1 MYILYIHIIVKTKKS
16 NESNYIPICSLRK
29 TKFDFPQSRTNEK
42 RTSRNPCLM
51 DPPHDENE
59 QHQKPPSSD
68 DVIDEPKNSTNFSKG
83 KGPMLVEKDVP
94 IVLQGWVNT
103 MLRDQFEENEHNVL
117 CYLMGMD
124 LNTILVLES
133 KCPLLVTAMREQ
145 HWWELLYVKWF
156 PITYERLQHAPLSS
170 NAKQSSSSHSSET
183 PSHHLYRD
191 IWVAQHAWTIS
202 TSKPKQE
209 LNSKEANKE
218 ANRFSAVPKGACVAT
233 ALADEFGLGP
243 LFATSSP
250 IVYIATREDN
260 SKETKD
266 TQWVWSN
273 YPLRIPELNT
283 QSNNEIVDG
292 NTRKRFDATAIP
304 LQGKVILRLHQE
316 EQEGSD
322 LVMLNIGTN
331 PITSRPYILP
341 QDMSNWAINYP
352 DGDALHLPA
361 FLEGD
366 ASLEIP
372 SIAATEKNAH
382 LSSLQQNGVL
392 SVVLDRVWPPPYDTL
407 VFDQLYQK
415 QSPTHGAKGHT
426 NNTWKTW
433 HELCTAR
440 VKLDHVVTSTA
451 YVLDSFLLLASSD
464 GTLWAKP
471 RNNPRSQYFV
481 AQFPAPIT
489 FLTSLY
495 NVIAFMCNG
504 NSTLQV
510 CHIKR
515 ISVDP
520 FISLVTAYSISSNVP
535 DTIDSEYSEAKRQNT
550 ICPVQP
556 LLFGPFLL
564 YQSAYM
570 EQSWKEEHIID
581 DARSKQMAQ
590 QENEKASI
598 LAASTLE
605 EKTKSNPDGVP
616 PVIYKG
622 TRNWARNR
630 KIAIARYG
638 PWESEIRDAKR
649 KEDYA
654 KAKKERDQMKKEA
667 ESKMIKKRGAEF
679 VLVNYETKVQS
690 KVNFP
695 AHLFPYGWRLYSIK
709 MANHSHW
716 VLTLYNHKMLKDV
729 VFQIP

>member
-1 MYILYIHIIVKTKKS
+1 
-16 NESNYIPICSLRK
+16 
-29 TKFDFPQSRTNEK
+29 
-42 RTSRNPCLM
+42 
-51 DPPHDENE
+51 
-59 QHQKPPSSD
+59 
-68 DVIDEPKNSTNFSKG
+68 
-83 KGPMLVEKDVP
+83 
-94 IVLQGWVNT
+94 
-103 MLRDQFEENEHNVL
+103 
-117 CYLMGMD
+117 
-124 LNTILVLES
+124 
-133 KCPLLVTAMREQ
+133 
-145 HWWELLYVKWF
+145 
-156 PITYERLQHAPLSS
+156 
-170 NAKQSSSSHSSET
+170 
-183 PSHHLYRD
+183 
-191 IWVAQHAWTIS
+191 
-202 TSKPKQE
+202 
-209 LNSKEANKE
+209 
-218 ANRFSAVPKGACVAT
+218 
-233 ALADEFGLGP
+233 
-243 LFATSSP
+243 
-250 IVYIATREDN
+250 
-260 SKETKD
+260 
-266 TQWVWSN
+266 
-273 YPLRIPELNT
+273 
-283 QSNNEIVDG
+283 
-292 NTRKRFDATAIP
+292 
-304 LQGKVILRLHQE
+304 
-316 EQEGSD
+316 
-322 LVMLNIGTN
+322 
-331 PITSRPYILP
+331 
-341 QDMSNWAINYP
+341 
-352 DGDALHLPA
+352 
-361 FLEGD
+361 
-366 ASLEIP
+366 
-372 SIAATEKNAH
+372 
-382 LSSLQQNGVL
+382 LQQNGVL
-392 SVVLDRVWPPPYDTL
+392 SVVLDRVWPPPYDVL

-415 QSPTHGAKGHT
+415 QGTT
-426 NNTWKTW
+426 NTPRERERQPKTW
-433 HELCTAR
+433 HEPCTAR

-495 NVIAFMCNG
+495 NVIAFMCSG

-520 FISLVTAYSISSNVP
+520 FISLVTAYSVTSSVP
-535 DTIDSEYSEAKRQNT
+535 DVIDSEYSEARRQYT

-570 EQSWKEEHIID
+570 EQSHHEEHIID

-630 KIAIARYG
+630 KANIARYG

-679 VLVNYETKVQS
+679 VLVNYQTKVQT
-690 KVNFP
+690 KVQFP
-695 AHLFPYGWRLYSIK
+695 AHLFPYGWRLHSIK
-709 MANHSHW
+709 MVNHSYW

-729 VFQIP
+729 VFEVPK